1 MTYSPGPSLL
11 TPSTRR
17 VLQAIYDLAKEH
29 DRLPSIVEIRDHVG
43 LRAQSTVHRHLC
55 TLARLGLI
63 DDPPGSI
70 RGRCVTPEGRAALG
84 LEVAMRDVV
93 AHLQEASR
101 SLAALDAE
109 HVDHPY
115 AWAVEALRE
124 ITEHLEVPAR

>member
-11 TPSTRR
+11 TPSTRP

-29 DRLPSIVEIRDHVG
+29 GRPPRIVDIRNRVG
-43 LRAQSTVHRHLC
+43 LTSTSTVHHHLC
-55 TLARLGLI
+55 TLARLGLVH
-63 DDPPGSI
+63 DPPGAI
-70 RGRCVTPEGRAALG
+70 RGRYVTPEGRAALG

-124 ITEHLEVPAR
+124 MVERLEIPA